1 MSWRY
6 IPARNLS
13 TRQRKKFL
21 RLFFK
26 KEDLGFLSP
35 AME

>member
-1 MSWRY
+1 MALYPGAKLLR
-6 IPARNLS
+6 AA
-13 TRQRKKFL
+13 RKKFFAA
-21 RLFFK
+21 FFK

>member
-6 IPARNLS
+6 IPARNFS
-13 TRQRKKFL
+13 ARQRKKFFAA
-21 RLFFK
+21 FFK